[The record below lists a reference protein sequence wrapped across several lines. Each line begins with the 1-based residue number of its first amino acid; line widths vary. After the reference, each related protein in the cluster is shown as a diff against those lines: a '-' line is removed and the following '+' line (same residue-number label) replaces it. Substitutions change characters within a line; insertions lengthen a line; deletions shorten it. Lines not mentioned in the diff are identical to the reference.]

1 MKIVEQ
7 KPTLDIDLPTITA
20 DSTFTVWNKDTKKYE
35 KANYIKETGL
45 PSSSHILIYYG
56 LTGQGKTSLL
66 CSLVTS
72 KKKGSK
78 VYRLGGVFDKIY
90 ICGRQLLE
98 DGGGKG
104 PRVRSKQRPRAF
116 RPSRAR

>member
-1 MKIVEQ
+1 MRHIRG
-7 KPTLDIDLPTITA
+7 
-20 DSTFTVWNKDTKKYE
+20 TVTVRSYC
-35 KANYIKETGL
+35 A
-45 PSSSHILIYYG
+45 PPASSSHILIYYG

-104 PRVRSKQRPRAF
+104 PRVR
-116 RPSRAR
+116 